1 MITKLLHTLKEKLP
15 QFESLN
21 ECELIRS
28 LKLIDH
34 EKITQLTN
42 LIVASLDMNKSNNQI
57 GIKLGIF
64 GELDVLRARYEALDL
79 LMSEK
84 LNELSE
90 EIYTLPDFMKKLRMM
105 MIPSV
110 GYFTVV
116 SKSDQ
121 MYLDFLKSGL
131 ASN

>member
-1 MITKLLHTLKEKLP
+1 
-15 QFESLN
+15 
-21 ECELIRS
+21 
-28 LKLIDH
+28 
-34 EKITQLTN
+34 
-42 LIVASLDMNKSNNQI
+42 
-57 GIKLGIF
+57 
-64 GELDVLRARYEALDL
+64 
-79 LMSEK
+79 MSKK